1 MLDNMMQIF
10 QILVLAIF
18 LAWLM
23 NSNSFAYFH
32 QAQFIFITC
41 GVQFFVGIRNVYLT
55 FSNIFLFF
63 FIFKQMIW
71 ALLSKQ
77 NIWSTL
83 THENHEEW

>member
-41 GVQFFVGIRNVYLT
+41 GVQFFVGIRNVYST
-55 FSNIFLFF
+55 FFYIFF
-63 FIFKQMIW
+63 FIFKQMIR

>member
-41 GVQFFVGIRNVYLT
+41 GVQFFVGKRNVYST
-55 FSNIFLFF
+55 FFNIFF
-63 FIFKQMIW
+63 FIFKQMIR

>member
-41 GVQFFVGIRNVYLT
+41 GVQFFVGIRNVYFT
-55 FSNIFLFF
+55 FFNFF
-63 FIFKQMIW
+63 FIFKQMIR

>member
-41 GVQFFVGIRNVYLT
+41 GVQFFVGIRNFYLT
-55 FSNIFLFF
+55 LFDIFF
-63 FIFKQMIW
+63 FFSFSSRW
-71 ALLSKQ
+71 SELSYQSK
-77 NIWSTL
+77 TFGRP
-83 THENHEEW
+83 

>member
-41 GVQFFVGIRNVYLT
+41 GVQFFVGIRYIYFT
-55 FSNIFLFF
+55 FFNFF
-63 FIFKQMIW
+63 FHFQ
-71 ALLSKQ
+71 ADDLSSLIKAKHLVDP
-77 NIWSTL
+77 L